1 MHIAIVYPSLRAVGG
16 AENVIV
22 WLAESL
28 SKKHK
33 VVLFTK
39 EFSESTWGNIKE
51 RPYGVH
57 LLDFTK
63 HRSTLRTNREAGAAL
78 ATALST
84 YHFDVVNPHNYPASL
99 WVYYAKQQTADFPKT
114 ALFLHNLTRTF
125 YEGVIDVHLRKLP
138 GLRNAWNRYRPK
150 KLFRSLR
157 QALFGYRK
165 LDQAAVRACDTVL
178 ANSSYTAEV
187 ASRIYGIA
195 VETCTLGVSVGRL
208 CQQQEAPAALAQDG
222 PMTILTV
229 ARIELQKN
237 LDTLL
242 SALKILKDQNLIPS
256 GLLYKIAG
264 NGPYLAY
271 YRKKIRRMGLTGFV
285 QLLGHVPPAEIGKL
299 YGEASFLVHVPLDE
313 PFGLVPLEAALF
325 KRPSIVSDHAGPA
338 ITVLNG
344 ITGVHVDA
352 LDPKKIADAIAEL
365 LSQPEKVTTMGNAAF
380 SWVRENMTWDIFSD
394 KYENT
399 LQKTVLASK
408 IANATTDC

>member
-1 MHIAIVYPSLRAVGG
+1 MNIAIVYPSLRAVGG
-16 AENVIV
+16 AENVII

-28 SKKHK
+28 SRKHK

-39 EFSESTWGNIKE
+39 EFSEATWGNIKE

-57 LLDFTK
+57 ILDFTK
-63 HRSTLRTNREAGAAL
+63 YRSTLKTNREAGAAL
-78 ATALST
+78 ATALSS

-99 WVYYAKQQTADFPKT
+99 WVYYAKQQTGVFPKT
-114 ALFLHNLTRTF
+114 ALFMHNLTRTF
-125 YEGVIDVHLRKLP
+125 YEGVIDVHLKKLP
-138 GLRNAWNRYRPK
+138 GVRNVWNRYRPK
-150 KLFRSLR
+150 KLLRSLR

-165 LDQAAVRACDTVL
+165 LDQAAVRACDIVL
-178 ANSSYTAEV
+178 ANSSYTAEL
-187 ASRIYGIA
+187 ASRIYHRDVQA
-195 VETCTLGVSVGRL
+195 CTLGVSVERFL
-208 CQQQEAPAALAQDG
+208 QHRDALAT
-222 PMTILTV
+222 PVVSSTITLLTV
-229 ARIELQKN
+229 TRIELQKN

-242 SALKILKDQNLIPS
+242 NALKILNDQNRIPN

-271 YRKKIRRMGLTGFV
+271 YKKKTHRMGLDGFV

-299 YGEASFLVHVPLDE
+299 YAEARFLVHVPLDE

-352 LDPKKIADAIAEL
+352 LDPQKIADAIAEL
-365 LSQPEKVTTMGNAAF
+365 LNEPEKTTRMGEAAF
-380 SWVRENMTWDIFSD
+380 SWVRENMTWDIFAD
-394 KYENT
+394 KLENT

-408 IANATTDC
+408 LAH